1 MGEHSS
7 CVIDICHKNMQ
18 YPELY
23 KKHSNVDGDII
34 LQKLSKD
41 RAVKTA
47 WVNTRFKRRKNLSQ
61 ESLHTFITTSL
72 FGWLINLSP
81 VFYNKMNPSPDAD
94 CFSES
99 KSNIP

>member
-7 CVIDICHKNMQ
+7 CVIDICHNNMQ

-47 WVNTRFKRRKNLSQ
+47 WVNTRFKRRKNVSQ
-61 ESLHTFITTSL
+61 ESLHTFIATSL

-81 VFYNKMNPSPDAD
+81 VFYNKMNSSPDAD